1 MSRLAL
7 PALLILTAC
16 TAGGSAGNSNGLPV
30 LFPGFEIGRAATDP
44 AYARQRGAV
53 ELFVK
58 TNHVAL
64 LTDIASGGGASL
76 TRAFDLAGVPAA
88 DRPARII
95 QLEGDRGLY
104 EVNPG
109 SLISALMVYGG

>member
-1 MSRLAL
+1 MPRSAL
-7 PALLILTAC
+7 PLLLLLLAAC
-16 TAGGSAGNSNGLPV
+16 ASGESNGLPV

-44 AYARQRGAV
+44 AYAQRRGAV

-64 LTDIASGGGASL
+64 LTEIAAGGGPAL
-76 TRAFDLAGVPAA
+76 ARAFDLAGVPAA

-104 EVNPG
+104 EANPG
-109 SLISALMVYGG
+109 ALISALMVYGG